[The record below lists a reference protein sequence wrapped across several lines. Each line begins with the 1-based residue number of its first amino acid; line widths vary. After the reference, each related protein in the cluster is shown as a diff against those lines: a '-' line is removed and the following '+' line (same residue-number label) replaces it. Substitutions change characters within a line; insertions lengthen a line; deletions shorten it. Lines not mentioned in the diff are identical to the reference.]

1 MQNKKAQAIGLS
13 ALPGIA
19 IGFVVTGVVIAVGLA
34 IESDVGDSIGSNDCA
49 GYWNSSSNVCQVNTT
64 NTTALSTN
72 TAAFNAS
79 QEAIEGTA
87 ELSSKLPLIGLV
99 VGFAVL
105 LGILMQ
111 FMRG

>member
-1 MQNKKAQAIGLS
+1 MQNKKAQAMGLD

-19 IGFVVTGVVIAVGLA
+19 ITFVIVGVVVAVGLA
-34 IESDVGDSIGSNDCA
+34 VETDVQTDIGEDY
-49 GYWNSSSNVCQVNTT
+49 GTT
-64 NTTALSTN
+64 SEAYNATAD
-72 TAAFNAS
+72 
-79 QEAIEGTA
+79 AIEGTA

-111 FMRG
+111 FLRA